1 MSVPSRDLLNRRGLV
16 GIDRASTT
24 AAKSGD
30 SGTFRVDKLH
40 FCDGAMKKAQEAG
53 MDSSSDSHRALQHQV
68 GRKPALTATL

>member
-1 MSVPSRDLLNRRGLV
+1 
-16 GIDRASTT
+16 
-24 AAKSGD
+24 
-30 SGTFRVDKLH
+30 VDKLH